1 MEKILVCAAWPYANG
16 PIHLGHVAGS
26 LLPPDIFARYHRL
39 RGHKVLMVSGSDMHG
54 TPITI
59 RAEKEKVAPEVIAE
73 RYHAVNA
80 KAIADLGISFD
91 LFTSTH
97 TKNHEQVTQDFF
109 LRLLKHDRLVK
120 RATDQYYCLSCKRFL
135 PDRYVEGE
143 CPRCHAAGARG
154 DQCDSCGETLSP
166 GELLS
171 PLCQLCGT
179 APQLRKTDHYF
190 LKLSDA
196 VPALRAWIA
205 DKAHWRPS
213 VRQFTENWLSEGLED
228 RAITRDLTWG
238 IPVPLEGWEGKRI
251 YVWFE
256 AVIGYLSATKE
267 LSQRR
272 NEPELWREFWEDP
285 KTRHYYFLGKDN
297 IIFHTIVWPSML
309 QGHGGLVLPH
319 DVPAN
324 EFMNFGAQRFSKSR
338 GVTVEIP
345 DLLEHYSAEAI
356 RYYLAA
362 NMPET
367 RDTEFAW
374 EDFTA
379 RANNELVATYGNY
392 LHRVLSF
399 VHKNFGSVPPAGT
412 LAPADEQVLRQIQET
427 RAEVERAIEAC
438 QFRRALKAILDLA
451 QVGNQYFDAVAPWA
465 LVKTDRTRCGAALR
479 VNLELVRALLILAHP
494 FLPRA
499 TAQGWTYLGFSES
512 LWSLGWERALTTS
525 LPEGASLPKPVPLFA
540 KIEVQTSSPFAAY
553 EGVDIRVGKVVAVRD
568 HPNAAKL
575 FLFKVDVG
583 REIQL
588 VAGLK
593 GPYQA
598 RDLEGRELAVVTNLQ
613 PAVLRGERSDGML
626 LAAESGDSVS
636 VLSPQRS
643 LPPGTMLRG
652 GLELHGGTLSF
663 AEFQELDLR
672 MGELRRRGDEAAIEA
687 GGTFAVQAPPEVGPG
702 LVLVGIAGGRAHI
715 FTSADGVPVV
725 ADRPMPPGA
734 KVR

>member
-16 PIHLGHVAGS
+16 PIHVGHVTGS

-39 RGHKVLMVSGSDMHG
+39 RGHRVLMVSGSDMHG

-73 RYHAVNA
+73 RYHAINA
-80 KAIADLGISFD
+80 KAIADLQISFD
-91 LFTSTH
+91 LYTSTH
-97 TKNHEQVTQDFF
+97 TKNHEQITQDFF
-109 LRLLKHDRLVK
+109 LRLLKNGRLEK
-120 RATDQYYCLSCKRFL
+120 KATDQYYCTSCKRFL

-143 CPRCHAAGARG
+143 CPHCHAAGARG
-154 DQCDSCGETLSP
+154 DQCDSCGETLGP
-166 GELLS
+166 GELLK
-171 PLCQLCGT
+171 PVCQLCGST
-179 APQLRKTDHYF
+179 PELRKTDHYF
-190 LKLSDA
+190 LRLHDA
-196 VPALRAWIA
+196 VPALQAFLA
-205 DKAHWRPS
+205 DKAHWKPN
-213 VRQFTENWLSEGLED
+213 VRQFTENWLAEGLED
-228 RAITRDLTWG
+228 RPITRDLTWG

-256 AVIGYLSATKE
+256 AVIGYLSATRE
-267 LSQRR
+267 LSLRR

-297 IIFHTIVWPSML
+297 IIFHTIIWPAML
-309 QGHGGLVLPH
+309 QGHGNLVLPH

-324 EFMNFGAQRFSKSR
+324 EFMTLGAQRFSKSR

-345 DLLEHYSAEAI
+345 DLLRHYPAEAI

-367 RDTEFAW
+367 RDTEFSW
-374 EDFTA
+374 EDLAA
-379 RANNELVATYGNY
+379 RVNNELVATYGNY

-399 VHKNFGSVPPAGT
+399 VQKNFGSVPPAGP
-412 LAPADEQVLRQIQET
+412 LAPADEQIRRRIEDAK
-427 RAEVERAIEAC
+427 REVEQALEAC

-451 QVGNQYFDAVAPWA
+451 QTGNQYFDSVAPWA
-465 LVKTDRTRCGAALR
+465 LVKTDKARCGVVLR

-494 FLPRA
+494 FLPKA
-499 TAQGWTYLGFSES
+499 TAQGWGYLGFSES
-512 LWSLGWERALTTS
+512 LWSLGWDRAFS
-525 LPEGASLPKPVPLFA
+525 APLPDGASLPKPVPLFA
-540 KIEVQTSSPFAAY
+540 KIESEPASPFAAY
-553 EGVDIRVGKVVAVRD
+553 EGMDLRVGKVLSVRD
-568 HPNAAKL
+568 HPDAAKL

-583 REIQL
+583 REVQL

-598 RDLEGRELAVVTNLQ
+598 RDLQGRELAVVINLQ
-613 PAVLRGERSDGML
+613 PAVLRGERSEGML
-626 LAAESGDSVS
+626 LAAEAGDVVS

-652 GLELHGGTLSF
+652 GLDLVGGELTF
-663 AEFQELDLR
+663 TEFQKLDLR
-672 MGELRRRGDEAAIEA
+672 MGELRRSGTEATVEA
-687 GGTFAVQAPPEVGPG
+687 GGVFPAQAPSEAREG
-702 LVLVGIAGGRAHI
+702 LVLVAIAEGRALVL
-715 FTSADGVPVV
+715 TSADGVPVV